1 MSEKRVVS
9 GLLDYVV
16 AVHSGEP
23 FTFRLPSPNYVL
35 GMGVGASEQA
45 TKWAYKGLQHELE
58 EKLALA
64 TKKSAGRP
72 SKEGALKASQLR
84 TFHLWLIASEY
95 TESQRQELQVNQLIK
110 IVKNIDFL
118 TGKTKHLWNVGSF
131 ESLAQSISRGRK
143 WWQIDKAWNSPK
155 CDAFWQSIKPL

>member
-45 TKWAYKGLQHELE
+45 TKWAFIGYQVELGKLL
-58 EKLALA
+58 KLA
-64 TKKSAGRP
+64 TEKSAGRP

-110 IVKNIDFL
+110 IVKNLDYL
-118 TGKTKHLWNVGSF
+118 TGNTKNLWNIGSF
-131 ESLAQSISRGRK
+131 ESLGQSISKGKK
-143 WWQIDKAWNSPK
+143 WWQIDEAWNSPK

>member
-1 MSEKRVVS
+1 M
-9 GLLDYVV
+9 
-16 AVHSGEP
+16 
-23 FTFRLPSPNYVL
+23 
-35 GMGVGASEQA
+35 
-45 TKWAYKGLQHELE
+45 
-58 EKLALA
+58 ALA

-143 WWQIDKAWNSPK
+143 WWQIDEAWNSPK